1 MPRLLLQVCSQIR
14 DVFGPLELPIVLLSS
29 RSGEADMLAALE
41 RGVNDFLIKP
51 LRRTELLAR
60 INSQVG
66 ALQEIRPADSQPA
79 V

>member
-1 MPRLLLQVCSQIR
+1 VCSQLR
-14 DVFGPLELPIVLLSS
+14 SVFGPLELPIVLLSS

-60 INSQVG
+60 INSQVRTAASTG
-66 ALQEIRPADSQPA
+66 CSRIGWYL
-79 V
+79 

>member
-1 MPRLLLQVCSQIR
+1 VRHVLRVLLQVCSHLRSMFQ
-14 DVFGPLELPIVLLSS
+14 PLELPIVLLSS

-66 ALQEIRPADSQPA
+66 
-79 V
+79 